1 MQRVVKVGVLAAFSI
16 LLSALSGCT
25 GMVQDDLDATHA
37 KLAEL
42 QQMVQS
48 ANDQLESLYRIVNNL
63 DDSHTIIPGSFK
75 ETEDGYE
82 VSFKDGKTV
91 HIHFGTDGTD
101 GKTLIPVGVLEKDG
115 RYYWSVDGEP
125 LRDENGDPIMASG
138 LDGASAEI
146 LIEGENWILVL
157 TYPDGHQEVK
167 TLATVK
173 DMDGVRVFSGYDT
186 SDPSKLVLV
195 LLDGTVIELPYAFP
209 VKLSFEGPVL
219 DTLTISAG
227 EVLSIPYIVNMEGE
241 TDEPL
246 AVTSGTDGIY
256 FSQVMSGEKPDSGF
270 VKVFAPDPFE
280 EGYILLNAYCG
291 GGAATKMISFIER
304 EIPFAEQTVRLG
316 KGKEARTISYET
328 NFDYV
333 FSVESPDSTS
343 VTDWI
348 EVKPDQGNGKIVFDV
363 KANPGKTVRT
373 CIVKVTPKDNPDY
386 ICTTFEVKQAPDNL
400 TYELESVEGF
410 SLSYPDTPEGPNNPI
425 LNASATGGDVTVW
438 VTSPLKVELLG
449 NPDWAKPVLAE
460 EDGFYKISI
469 SIDAN
474 ESETAREGKLGLRL
488 IYNNNFSFDTVASI
502 TINQAGK

>member
-1 MQRVVKVGVLAAFSI
+1 MQRVVKVGVVAAFSI

-280 EGYILLNAYCG
+280 EGYILLNAYCSG
-291 GGAATKMISFIER
+291 STATKMISFIER
-304 EIPFAEQTVRLG
+304 VIPFADKTVRLG
-316 KGKEARTISYET
+316 SGRDTRTVSYET
-328 NFDYV
+328 NFEYA
-333 FSVESPDSTS
+333 FTIESPDSTS
-343 VTDWI
+343 VADWI
-348 EVKPDQGNGKIVFDV
+348 EIVPDLAAGTIAFKA
-363 KANPGKTVRT
+363 KANPGNTVRT
-373 CIVKVTPKDNPDY
+373 CIVKITPKDNLEY
-386 ICTTFEVKQAPDNL
+386 VCTTFELKQATNQDIVF
-400 TYELESVEGF
+400 ELDDSSTMSFTSDDKQIALIAPAEGGDAVVWMTTVDRT
-410 SLSYPDTPEGPNNPI
+410 SLLVDIQEAGWFTIAVDQVDGFFRLKVHVDALGSEGER
-425 LNASATGGDVTVW
+425 SATGKLSV
-438 VTSPLKVELLG
+438 KVSTL
-449 NPDWAKPVLAE
+449 PIPYRDIV
-460 EDGFYKISI
+460 
-469 SIDAN
+469 
-474 ESETAREGKLGLRL
+474 
-488 IYNNNFSFDTVASI
+488 I
-502 TINQAGK
+502 TQK

>member
-91 HIHFGTDGTD
+91 HIHFGTDGVD
-101 GKTLIPVGVLEKDG
+101 GRTLIPVGVIEKDG
-115 RYYWSVDGEP
+115 RYYWSVDGE
-125 LRDENGDPIMASG
+125 LLLDEHDEPIMASG
-138 LDGASAEI
+138 LDGAKAEI
-146 LIEGENWILVL
+146 LIEGEDWILIL
-157 TYPDGHQEVK
+157 TYPDGNQETK
-167 TLATVK
+167 KLATVE
-173 DMDGVRVFSGYDT
+173 DMDGIRVFSGYDI
-186 SDPSKLVLV
+186 SDPSKLVLK
-195 LLDGTVIELPYAFP
+195 LLKGGEIELPYDFP
-209 VKLSFEGPVL
+209 VKVSFEGPVL

-227 EVLSIPYIVNMEGE
+227 EVLSIPYIVNMDGE

-246 AVTSGTDGIY
+246 TVTSGTDGIY
-256 FSQVMSGEKPDSGF
+256 FSQVVAGDKPDSGF
-270 VKVFAPDPFE
+270 VKVYAPDPFE
-280 EGYILLNAYCG
+280 EGYILLNAYCA

-304 EIPFAEQTVRLG
+304 EIPFVEQTVRLG
-316 KGKEARTISYET
+316 SGEGTKTVPYET
-328 NFDYV
+328 NFEYA
-333 FSVESPDSTS
+333 FTVEPTDSTS

-348 EVKPDQGNGKIVFDV
+348 EVKSDPASGIVFNV
-363 KANPGKTVRT
+363 KANPGGAVRT

-386 ICTTFEVKQAPDNL
+386 VCTTFEVKQATENL
-400 TYELESVEGF
+400 TYELEPVEGF
-410 SLSYPDTPEGPNNPI
+410 SLYYPDTPDGLNKPI
-425 LNASATGGDVTVW
+425 LNASAAGGDVIVW
-438 VTSPLKVELLG
+438 VTSPLKVEING
-449 NPDWAKPVLAE
+449 NPDWTKPVVIE

-469 SIDAN
+469 SIDTN
-474 ESETAREGKLGLRL
+474 ESETAREGEVKFRLGL
-488 IYNNNFSFDTVASI
+488 IPGAASI

>member
-280 EGYILLNAYCG
+280 EGYILLNAYCSG
-291 GGAATKMISFIER
+291 STATKMISFIER
-304 EIPFAEQTVRLG
+304 VIPFADKTVRLG
-316 KGKEARTISYET
+316 SGRDTRTVSYET
-328 NFDYV
+328 NFEYA
-333 FSVESPDSTS
+333 FTVESSDSES
-343 VTDWI
+343 GTDWI
-348 EVKPDQGNGKIVFDV
+348 EVKSDPKSGNIVFNTKEV
-363 KANPGKTVRT
+363 NPGGTVRT
-373 CIVKVTPKDNPDY
+373 CIVKITPKDNPDY
-386 ICTTFEVKQAPDNL
+386 VCTTFEVKQATENL
-400 TYELESVEGF
+400 TYELEPAEGF
-410 SLSYPDTPEGPNNPI
+410 SLSYPDIPYGHNKPI
-425 LNASATGGDVTVW
+425 LDASAKGGDVIVW
-438 VTSPLKVELLG
+438 VTSPLKVESNG
-449 NPDWAKPVLAE
+449 YPDWAKTVITE

-474 ESETAREGKLGLRL
+474 ESEAARSGEVKLKLV
-488 IYNNNFSFDTVASI
+488 YDAFDDLASI

>member
-75 ETEDGYE
+75 EAEDGYE

-186 SDPSKLVLV
+186 SDPTKLVLV

-280 EGYILLNAYCG
+280 EGYILLNAYCSG
-291 GGAATKMISFIER
+291 STATKMISFIER
-304 EIPFAEQTVRLG
+304 VIPFADKTVRLG
-316 KGKEARTISYET
+316 SGRDTRTVSYET
-328 NFDYV
+328 NFEYA
-333 FSVESPDSTS
+333 FTVESSDSES
-343 VTDWI
+343 GTDWI
-348 EVKPDQGNGKIVFDV
+348 EVKPDLKSGNIVFNT
-363 KANPGKTVRT
+363 KANPGGSVRT
-373 CIVKVTPKDNPDY
+373 CIVKITPKDNPDY
-386 ICTTFEVKQAPDNL
+386 VCTTFEVKQATQNL
-400 TYELESVEGF
+400 TYELEPAEGF
-410 SLSYPDTPEGPNNPI
+410 SLYYPDTPEGLNKPE
-425 LNASATGGDVTVW
+425 LNASAAGGDVTLW
-438 VTSPLKVELLG
+438 ITSPLKVDIHEC
-449 NPDWAKPVLAE
+449 PEWAKPVIIE
-460 EDGFYKISI
+460 EDGFYKTSI

-474 ESETAREGKLGLRL
+474 ESGTAREGEVKLKLGF
-488 IYNNNFSFDTVASI
+488 ITTAASI
-502 TINQAGK
+502 TIKQAGK